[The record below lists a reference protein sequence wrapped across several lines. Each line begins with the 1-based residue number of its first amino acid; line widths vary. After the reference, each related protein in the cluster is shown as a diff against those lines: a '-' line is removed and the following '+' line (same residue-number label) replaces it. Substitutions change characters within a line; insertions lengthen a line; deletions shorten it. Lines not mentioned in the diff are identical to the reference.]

1 MNKKGFTLVE
11 LLVYMAIIGI
21 VVVVAGQAFSNSTE
35 DRIRTQNML
44 KANAVAEQVGL
55 LLRDDLAQMGA
66 KSSVDIN
73 GFERYMNATISEDDS
88 SSFDYQPGNYDK
100 IKTLRVVNDTN
111 GAYQRVEE
119 VTWYVGYL
127 KDKQGREQTENPI
140 LFRSCKTR
148 DRRVGTQEP
157 ENCPESGNLPI
168 QVADGVTKFKVT
180 PATPNL
186 SGGDKK
192 IFPENNNGL
201 FRMVSRS
208 DGIKNIVPVSVSPQ
222 PDESAETVA
231 RLSGFV
237 TNYQEH
243 PTSNTNVA
251 YHQVY
256 VLESGSV
263 SWHWYDCARIPIK
276 KGATYE
282 ISFSMPVNEDASRM
296 FRPGKDHFAVGI
308 RDTRENLFEKISDVP
323 DVLVYPPQAF
333 EGNGVRKMRFSSN
346 VVKDKSQGETNVCI
360 VFTFATFSP
369 LVGMGA
375 LTISDLKVKEIADD
389 NYSFNPGYNP
399 KLEDKP
405 FVRAFKLELQVT
417 RYVKSGKPVSG
428 EATLVAPVPSNGLKV
443 E

>member
-11 LLVYMAIIGI
+11 LLVYMAIIGV
-21 VVVVAGQAFSNSTE
+21 VVVVAGQAFSNSTK
-35 DRIRTQNML
+35 DRMRTQDML

-127 KDKQGREQTENPI
+127 KDKQGREQTGNPI

-168 QVADGVTKFKVT
+168 QIVDGVTKFKVT

-186 SGGDKK
+186 LGGNQK
-192 IFPENNNGL
+192 IFPANDEGL

-389 NYSFNPGYNP
+389 NYSFNPGGNNLDP
-399 KLEDKP
+399 KDKP

-417 RYVKSGKPVSG
+417 RNGESG